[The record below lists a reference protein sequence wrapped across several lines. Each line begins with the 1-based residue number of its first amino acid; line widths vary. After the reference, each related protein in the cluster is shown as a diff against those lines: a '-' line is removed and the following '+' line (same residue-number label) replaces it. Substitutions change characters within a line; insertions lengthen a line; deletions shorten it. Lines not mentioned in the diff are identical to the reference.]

1 LKPGKEGI
9 DTRTKKEIDKLSN
22 SISKHKKEF
31 GLKSFNIRATQE
43 PKKKTRTGDGDGAGG
58 SGGGG
63 AGTIEHAELKAHGYE
78 VTPEVITDSRGTA
91 SESEPL
97 FKVWLLFHI
106 YYTTC

>member
-1 LKPGKEGI
+1 MKPGKEGI
-9 DTRTKKEIDKLSN
+9 DTRTKKEIDKLGN
-22 SISKHKKEF
+22 SISKYKKEF

-78 VTPEVITDSRGTA
+78 VTPEVITDSSGTA
-91 SESEPL
+91 WEPL